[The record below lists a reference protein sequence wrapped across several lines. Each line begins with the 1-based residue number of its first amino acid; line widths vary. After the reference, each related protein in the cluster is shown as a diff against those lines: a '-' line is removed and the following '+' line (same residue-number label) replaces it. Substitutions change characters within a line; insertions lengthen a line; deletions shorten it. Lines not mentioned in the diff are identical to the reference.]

1 MIRICSPKLF
11 TKWSTLGE
19 NGSIMAD
26 QGFLISDYVEIS
38 VHHSIYQPFL
48 NDREQL
54 TKAEVKESQ
63 DIASV
68 RIY

>member
-1 MIRICSPKLF
+1 
-11 TKWSTLGE
+11 
-19 NGSIMAD
+19 MAD